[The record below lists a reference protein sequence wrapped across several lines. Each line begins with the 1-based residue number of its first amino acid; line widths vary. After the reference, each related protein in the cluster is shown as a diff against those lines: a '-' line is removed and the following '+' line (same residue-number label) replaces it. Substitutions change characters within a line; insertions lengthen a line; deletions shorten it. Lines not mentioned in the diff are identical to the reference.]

1 MTKLKVIN
9 KELKNIIKLL
19 CKSIRERRLIRFY
32 YESDSSGKKEWRTIE
47 PYIIAKNAKD
57 NLILVGLPLE
67 QIPNRIDK
75 RITPHYLIE
84 KFDINKLEILSKT
97 YKEPKVSRDRIV
109 DTPTIEIICR
119 SIYEDE
125 NTEEVMATW
134 IKLDEL

>member
-19 CKSIRERRLIRFY
+19 CKIIREGRLIRFY

-67 QIPNRIDK
+67 QMPNRIDK

-84 KFDINKLEILSKT
+84 KFDINKLKILSKT
-97 YKEPKVSRDRIV
+97 YK
-109 DTPTIEIICR
+109 
-119 SIYEDE
+119 
-125 NTEEVMATW
+125 
-134 IKLDEL
+134 